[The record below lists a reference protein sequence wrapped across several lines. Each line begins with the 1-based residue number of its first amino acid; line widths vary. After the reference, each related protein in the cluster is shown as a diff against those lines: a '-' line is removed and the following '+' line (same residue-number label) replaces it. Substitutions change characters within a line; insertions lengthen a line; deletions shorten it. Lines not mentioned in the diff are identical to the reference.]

1 MNITNSRLSYLNFLK
16 EKSKSRFGYTEMLA
30 IDGLNFLDCVRG
42 VNAYTDVLDFPQKAL
57 SIMDIG
63 TDFFNIRFIKK
74 QRKLIEPF
82 KNGRFNFY
90 HIWTPGDTVFLSVD
104 AYGNC
109 SSEVFEKFGR
119 KYVQGL
125 IDEFNGGWLHVHSD
139 AVRLLPNYAKLKN
152 LVAIG
157 FEDWIKSP
165 RIIDVIDE
173 VKNITKDIP
182 LMINIRKE
190 ELIQKI
196 NAKTLP
202 GNILYWVNGVQSID
216 EANIIATISK
226 KYKAL
231 YKSRYKRLK

>member
-1 MNITNSRLSYLNFLK
+1 MMIICQYYMVKWEVYIIGGFFGAKVKWGTGGVYSEALIKDIDNFEKYLDFSEDNEYYKLQLSYLNFLK

-63 TDFFNIRFIKK
+63 TDFNIRFIKK

-90 HIWTPGDTVFLSVD
+90 QIWTPGDTVFLSVD
-104 AYGNC
+104 ADGNC

-125 IDEFNGGWLHVHSD
+125 IDEFNGGWLHVHS
-139 AVRLLPNYAKLKN
+139 
-152 LVAIG
+152 
-157 FEDWIKSP
+157 
-165 RIIDVIDE
+165 
-173 VKNITKDIP
+173 T
-182 LMINIRKE
+182 
-190 ELIQKI
+190 Q
-196 NAKTLP
+196 
-202 GNILYWVNGVQSID
+202 
-216 EANIIATISK
+216 
-226 KYKAL
+226 
-231 YKSRYKRLK
+231 